1 MGGGTK
7 LAAGSIRHRVEIQRR
22 NEDARDAHGGISEAF
37 AKIADRWARI
47 TPRSGR
53 ERDERA
59 DRTEAHV
66 THLIT
71 MRFVPGLTS
80 KDRIVHAGR
89 IFAIVRV
96 LNLEERDAI
105 HEVEVQEEDA

>member
-1 MGGGTK
+1 MSRSTT
-7 LAAGSIRHRVEIQRR
+7 LAAGSIRHRVEIQLRD
-22 NEDARDAHGGISEAF
+22 EDARDAHGGISESFTKVAE
-37 AKIADRWARI
+37 RWASI

-53 ERDERA
+53 ERDARA

-66 THLIT
+66 THLVT
-71 MRFVPGLTS
+71 MRFVPGLTA
-80 KDRIVHAGR
+80 KNRIVHAGR

>member
-1 MGGGTK
+1 MSKGTT
-7 LAAGSIRHRVEIQRR
+7 LRAGTIRNRIEIQLRD
-22 NEDARDAHGGISEAF
+22 EEARDAHGGVDESFTKMAE
-37 AKIADRWARI
+37 RWASI

-71 MRFVPGLTS
+71 MRFVPGLTA
-80 KDRIVHAGR
+80 KNRIVHAGR

-96 LNLEERDAI
+96 FNLEERDAI
-105 HEVEVQEEDA
+105 HQVEVQEEDA